1 MQISISGIFN
11 TPKYQFDLSAT
22 FLAMLINQISENI
35 LSKYTLKKVRAKE
48 LEIYLCTD
56 GTDSESSVK
65 KISKNDNGKYL
76 TFHFWIAYP
85 KVVRSV
91 TEKLFTDMDLTAFVS
106 EFMFCL
112 KESLMPYDIP
122 EMAFDETEKKIL
134 EILETDLSKYTFE
147 LSDEEAKL
155 RLALRGILE
164 KKGTM

>member
-11 TPKYQFDLSAT
+11 TPKYQFDLSPT
-22 FLAMLINQISENI
+22 FLEMLINQISENI
-35 LSKYTLKKVRAKE
+35 LTKYTLKNVKAKE
-48 LEIYLCTD
+48 LEIYICTD
-56 GTDSESSVK
+56 GTDAESSVK

-91 TEKLFTDMDLTAFVS
+91 TEKLLTDMDLTAFVS

-122 EMAFDETEKKIL
+122 EMAFDETEKKML

-147 LSDEEAKL
+147 LSEEEANL